1 VSISFPTSLDSF
13 VNPAASDL
21 MSNANPLLHHDT
33 QHDNLNDIV
42 AALEAKVGIDAS
54 AVATSLDYLLKNAAS
69 VDPGHTHSIYVKTT
83 GDEVITGAKNFAV
96 LGVSKGAI
104 LFDAGTTEARVLF
117 RTNAVTT
124 WTLGGDAAALYFNCA
139 ASGINYIYANANTGD
154 LYLTGVVIRCYGI
167 VKAYG
172 GYQSSDGS
180 DGISATKTSLTS
192 VTIKNGLI
200 TAWS

>member
-69 VDPGHTHSIYVKTT
+69 VNPGHTHSIYVQTT
-83 GDEVITGAKNFAV
+83 GAQTITGAKYFAE
-96 LGVSKGAI
+96 LGITKGAI
-104 LFDAGTTEARVLF
+104 QLSAGTTEGRLSFYTASVI
-117 RTNAVTT
+117 T
-124 WTLGGDAAALYFNCA
+124 WTIGGDESVLYFNHRT
-139 ASGINYIYANANTGD
+139 SGINYIYANANTGN
-154 LYLTGVVIRCYGI
+154 LSLTGVIIYCFGTVRAT
-167 VKAYG
+167 V

-180 DGISATKTSLTS
+180 AGISATKTSLTS
-192 VTIKNGLI
+192 VTIKSGLI